1 VSHLDDQPF
10 PRAPLIAAIFVVG
23 LTVVGVGATRM
34 GLISPGAVTAPA
46 GTPVAT
52 ADMRFSD
59 MDDGGVLVS
68 VEDNGERIIPPA
80 TGGFVRGVLR
90 GLVRDRR
97 AQGLGS
103 EQPFRVTEW
112 SDGKVTIEDTATGR
126 VVKLDAFGPTNRQ
139 AFLDL
144 MKTPSET
151 VA

>member
-1 VSHLDDQPF
+1 VSNLDDQPF

-34 GLISPGAVTAPA
+34 GLIRPGSVEAPA
-46 GTPVAT
+46 ATPVAT
-52 ADMRFSD
+52 ADMRFAD
-59 MDDGGVLVS
+59 MDDGGVRVS
-68 VEDNGERIIPPA
+68 VVDDGERIIPPA

-90 GLVRDRR
+90 GLVRERR

-126 VVKLDAFGPTNRQ
+126 IVKLDAFGPTNRQ

-144 MKTPSET
+144 MTGMTEQT
-151 VA
+151 A

>member
-1 VSHLDDQPF
+1 MSNLDDQPF

-34 GLISPGAVTAPA
+34 GLIRPGSVEAPA
-46 GTPVAT
+46 ATPVAS
-52 ADMRFSD
+52 ADMRFAD
-59 MDDGGVLVS
+59 MDDGGVRVS
-68 VEDNGERIIPPA
+68 VVDDGERIIPPA

-90 GLVRDRR
+90 GLVRERR
-97 AQGLGS
+97 AQGLGP

-126 VVKLDAFGPTNRQ
+126 IVKLDAFGPTNRQ

-144 MKTPSET
+144 MTGMTEQT
-151 VA
+151 A

>member
-1 VSHLDDQPF
+1 MSNLDEQPF
-10 PRAPLIAAIFVVG
+10 PRAPLIAAILVVG
-23 LTVVGVGATRM
+23 LTVAGVGATRL
-34 GLISPGAVTAPA
+34 GLISPGVAEASNATPVTA
-46 GTPVAT
+46 

-59 MDDGGVLVS
+59 MDDGGVLVT
-68 VEDNGERIIPPA
+68 VIDDGERIIPPA

-112 SDGKVTIEDTATGR
+112 SDGKVTIQDLATGR
-126 VVKLDAFGPTNRQ
+126 IVKLDAFGPTNRQ

-144 MKTPSET
+144 MTPPSET
-151 VA
+151 AA